1 MRRVP
6 AIRTFSTQETARFV
20 MVRSVIRFSK
30 SPSIISASIALAV
43 GFAVPV
49 ARGAGEHPGAKVYR
63 QMCVDCHG
71 KKGEG
76 VAGKHDDP
84 LIGNR
89 SVTALAKY
97 IARTM
102 PEEKEGTCIGEDADN
117 VAAYIF
123 DAFYSPAAQARNNPV
138 HESLAR
144 LTVAQFQNSV
154 TDLIGRFRPGFD
166 RPPGKERGLRA
177 QYRGFGKPLIT
188 VEREPQKKGKKQDR
202 AKAKFERIDGSIAF
216 HFAAGSPDNEV
227 MASDEFNNRWDGT
240 LIAPETGLYEFVV
253 KTENGVRLYVNN
265 PKDPLIDSWVTPG
278 PQVREEKK
286 SLFLLGGR
294 TYPITLEHFKFK
306 EKSASIELHWK
317 PPHGRQ
323 EIIPAENFEP
333 QGIRESLVLTTAF
346 PPDDRSDGYER
357 GTTISKE
364 WDQATTSAALQVA
377 AYVDANLDAL
387 SGTKSSQPDRAEKLK
402 TFARTF
408 AEAALR
414 RPLDD
419 ERREQLI
426 EHQFQTAPTPELAV
440 KRVVLL
446 TLKSPRFL
454 YPELAKPGVVDDF
467 TVAAR
472 LAGQLWDS
480 LPDARLAKAA
490 GEGRLR
496 TREQVAAEA
505 QRMVADP
512 RAKAK
517 LHGFFH
523 HWLELDRADTA
534 SKDPKV
540 FPGFDATM
548 MADLRESLWMFLDEV
563 VWSETSDYRRL
574 INEDHLWLNERL
586 AKFYGKSVTGET
598 FQRVGF
604 DAAQRSGLITHP
616 FLLASLAYARTTSP
630 IHRGV
635 FLSRNIVGLTL
646 KNPSVAVA
654 FEEAKFDP
662 TLTMREKVADLT
674 KAASC
679 QGCHS
684 HINPLGFSLEHFDAV
699 GRWRTKD
706 NNKPID
712 AIAEFDTEDG
722 HVVKL
727 TGPKDLANYA
737 VASPSAHRA
746 FVRQLFNHT
755 VKQPAASFGER
766 TIETLREHFAANGF
780 NIQKLI
786 AEIATTAAT
795 NGLPSAAPKV
805 AQTSSTP

>member
-1 MRRVP
+1 MRR
-6 AIRTFSTQETARFV
+6 TFFTQESPRCA
-20 MVRSVIRFSK
+20 MVEAVFPSSK
-30 SPSIISASIALAV
+30 FPSPITRSIALA
-43 GFAVPV
+43 
-49 ARGAGEHPGAKVYR
+49 AGLALSATDATEIASEHPGAKVYQ

-76 VAGKHDDP
+76 VAGKHDEP

-89 SVTALAKY
+89 SAKALAKY

-102 PEEKEGTCIGEDADN
+102 PEDKEGTCVGADADN
-117 VAAYIF
+117 VAAYVF
-123 DAFYSPAAQARNNPV
+123 DAFYSPAAQARNHPV
-138 HESLAR
+138 HESLSR

-154 TDLIGRFRPGFD
+154 TDLIGRFRQGFD
-166 RPPGKERGLRA
+166 RPPGRERGLNA
-177 QYRGFGKPLIT
+177 QYRGFAKPLIT
-188 VEREPQKKGKKQDR
+188 VERDPKPTPKGKKNGR
-202 AKAKFERIDGSIAF
+202 ARAELKRVDGQIAF
-216 HFAAGSPDNEV
+216 HFESGSPNNEE
-227 MASDEFNNRWDGT
+227 MAADEFNNRWDGT

-253 KTENGVRLYVNN
+253 KTENGFRLYVNN

-294 TYPITLEHFKFK
+294 SYPLTLEHFKFK
-306 EKSASIELHWK
+306 EKSASIDLHWK

-323 EIIPAENFEP
+323 EIIPQENLEP
-333 QGIRESLVLTTAF
+333 QGIRESLVLTTTF
-346 PPDDRSDGYER
+346 PADDRSDGYER

-377 AYVDANLDAL
+377 GYVDANLDGL
-387 SGTKSSQPDRAEKLK
+387 SGTKAGQTDRAEKLQN
-402 TFARTF
+402 FARTF
-408 AEAALR
+408 AEAAFR

-419 ERREQLI
+419 EQRRRLI
-426 EHQFQTAPTPELAV
+426 DPHFQSAPTPEIAV

-454 YPELAKPGVVDDF
+454 YPELANGGAVDDF

-472 LAGQLWDS
+472 LAENLWDS
-480 LPDARLAKAA
+480 LPDLRLAKAA
-490 GEGRLR
+490 SEGRLR
-496 TREQVAAEA
+496 TREQIDAEA
-505 QRMVADP
+505 RRMVADP

-523 HWLELDRADTA
+523 QWLELDRADTA
-534 SKDPKV
+534 LKDQQA
-540 FPGFDATM
+540 FPGFDETM
-548 MADLRESLWMFLDEV
+548 LADLRESLWMFLDEV
-563 VWSETSDYRRL
+563 VWSDASDYRRL
-574 INEDHLWLNERL
+574 INADYLWLNERL
-586 AKFYGKSVTGET
+586 AKFYGKEAKGET
-598 FQRVGF
+598 FQRVSF
-604 DAAQRSGLITHP
+604 DSAQRSGLITHP
-616 FLLASLAYARTTSP
+616 FLLAALAYARTTSP

-654 FEEAKFDP
+654 FEDAKFDP
-662 TLTMREKVADLT
+662 SLTMREKVADLT
-674 KAASC
+674 KAANC

-699 GRWRTKD
+699 GRWRMKD
-706 NNKPID
+706 NNKPVD

-722 HVVKL
+722 RTVRL

-737 VASPSAHRA
+737 VVSESAHRA

-755 VKQPAASFGER
+755 VKQPAAAFGDR
-766 TIETLREHFAANGF
+766 TLETLREHFAANGI

-786 AEIATTAAT
+786 SEIAVTAAT
-795 NGLPSAAPKV
+795 HGLPSAAPKV
-805 AQTSSTP
+805 AQSASRP